1 MLKDLFYLDMP
12 EIYITFAST
21 IKIRL
26 IMEHK
31 LFKATIKTYY
41 FGVKRY
47 YLYVLADDSDEA
59 LKFIY
64 NSPSYGGD
72 EDAEVEE
79 IIEISAEEKGI
90 V

>member
-1 MLKDLFYLDMP
+1 MVIPIFFR
-12 EIYITFAST
+12 TFATTIKTIT